1 MKSLSLGVWGS
12 FSTPR
17 SRALGGKSGM
27 TRAAPLVFFLSR
39 RADLKL
45 PHLLALASLALYLA
59 WISTPPPDHPHLM
72 TFIQEQACLDDPTVV
87 FTDPVTR
94 DSQSEA
100 CLLPA
105 HAVCRGTRHREC
117 AGAGWAPDVPVTRQI
132 TRVEIVR

>member
-17 SRALGGKSGM
+17 SLALGGKSGM
-27 TRAAPLVFFLSR
+27 TRAAPLVFFVLAR

-59 WISTPPPDHPHLM
+59 WASMPPPDGPLM
-72 TFIQEQACLDDPTVV
+72 TFIQEQTCPEDPTAL

-94 DSQSEA
+94 IDSPCCALAEHS
-100 CLLPA
+100 
-105 HAVCRGTRHREC
+105 HTCRGTRRVSVRSQR
-117 AGAGWAPDVPVTRQI
+117 APPR
-132 TRVEIVR
+132 

>member
-1 MKSLSLGVWGS
+1 LGVWGS

-45 PHLLALASLALYLA
+45 PHLLALAGLALYLA
-59 WISTPPPDHPHLM
+59 CISTPPPDRPHLM
-72 TFIQEQACLDDPTVV
+72 TFIQEQPCVDAPTFV

-100 CLLPA
+100 CLLPGP
-105 HAVCRGTRHREC
+105 AVCRGTRHRAC
-117 AGAGWAPDVPVTRQI
+117 AGAGWALDVPVARQI
-132 TRVEIVR
+132 NPDELPH

>member
-1 MKSLSLGVWGS
+1 MNSLSLGVWGS

-27 TRAAPLVFFLSR
+27 TRAAPLVLFLSR

-45 PHLLALASLALYLA
+45 PHLLVLVSLVLYLA
-59 WISTPPPDHPHLM
+59 WFSTPPPDHPQLM
-72 TFIQEQACLDDPTVV
+72 TFIQEQPCLDDPTVV

-105 HAVCRGTRHREC
+105 HAVCRGTRHRAC
-117 AGAGWAPDVPVTRQI
+117 AGAGWAPDVPVARQI
-132 TRVEIVR
+132 NPD